1 MMLEKLKETNEV
13 FNFII
18 CPRPFSQNL
27 VLANFAGALTRYA
40 SVGRLEEC
48 FTGTALIRHL
58 SAARCWR
65 WPGVCRV
72 CVARAD
78 FIEMGRHYYSQVT
91 WSHSTYT
98 LHQYTILT
106 FVLPPEVATTTASQY
121 QTLSISRLWKLYF
134 VPSASRDHFWQH
146 LRLKLRLKVETKKE
160 DMKINHCRDFCLQL
174 NDVPILAEIFANS
187 KHSTAKSFIS
197 LTMLVESLVMGWRLE
212 TFLPGAHQINKAPLS
227 TFLGTSSY
235 HHYNFILQPWSGF
248 LLQPSWAGLSHGCL
262 YYGEHLMD
270 LSYFNWN
277 LDWEGFENNFLT

>member
-1 MMLEKLKETNEV
+1 MFYRNSLDPALVCCEV
-13 FNFII
+13 
-18 CPRPFSQNL
+18 
-27 VLANFAGALTRYA
+27 LT
-40 SVGRLEEC
+40 L
-48 FTGTALIRHL
+48 
-58 SAARCWR
+58 ARCVQLC
-65 WPGVCRV
+65 VCGP
-72 CVARAD
+72 AD

-106 FVLPPEVATTTASQY
+106 FVLPPEVATTTSQY

-146 LRLKLRLKVETKKE
+146 LRLKLQLKVKTKKRRYE
-160 DMKINHCRDFCLQL
+160 TLPRLLPTIERCTDFSRKICQHQTF
-174 NDVPILAEIFANS
+174 NS
-187 KHSTAKSFIS
+187 EALFLS
-197 LTMLVESLVMGWRLE
+197 LTMMVESLVMGWRLE

-235 HHYNFILQPWSGF
+235 HHYNFILQPWSDF
-248 LLQPSWAGLSHGCL
+248 LPQPSWAGLSHGCL

>member
-146 LRLKLRLKVETKKE
+146 LRLKLQLKVETKIE
-160 DMKINHCRDFCLQL
+160 DVKIWKSIIEETSFCNWMLIRDQQRYLL
-174 NDVPILAEIFANS
+174 VPNT
-187 KHSTAKSFIS
+187 KHSTVKLYKLDNVGRIS
-197 LTMLVESLVMGWRLE
+197 CYGMKTWDFPSRRA
-212 TFLPGAHQINKAPLS
+212 PNK
-227 TFLGTSSY
+227 
-235 HHYNFILQPWSGF
+235 
-248 LLQPSWAGLSHGCL
+248 
-262 YYGEHLMD
+262 
-270 LSYFNWN
+270 
-277 LDWEGFENNFLT
+277 